1 MNPTYQL
8 LGGGIDGSIG
18 ALWSWILGLAAVAAV
33 VAMSTRARAK
43 RQKFGFPTKPLWIA
57 VALIVISS
65 ALIIGFV
72 MVMNSYNKPR
82 TDIARG
88 IPIPVLILI
97 AVVVGM
103 TLLARMTKF
112 GRYVFAMG
120 GNPEAANLSGINVR
134 RITLWIFILMGML
147 CAVAAIITTARL
159 NAGTNSMGTLAE
171 LSVIAAAVIGGTA
184 LAGGRGTIP
193 GAILGAVII
202 QSLDNGMVLMS
213 VSSAT
218 RQIVIG
224 IVLILAVWFD
234 VSFNKVRQ

>member
-1 MNPTYQL
+1 
-8 LGGGIDGSIG
+8 
-18 ALWSWILGLAAVAAV
+18 
-33 VAMSTRARAK
+33 
-43 RQKFGFPTKPLWIA
+43 
-57 VALIVISS
+57 
-65 ALIIGFV
+65 

-202 QSLDNGMVLMS
+202 QSLDNGMVLLNERVQCDPANRDRDRIDPCGLVRCFVQQS
-213 VSSAT
+213 AAVTAWPNRLSS
-218 RQIVIG
+218 
-224 IVLILAVWFD
+224 
-234 VSFNKVRQ
+234 K